1 MGALEITV
9 AAASLA
15 LAVVGTFFSLLP
27 VVGAVAGV
35 PISLIAMVLGLLA
48 RREATRAGQPP
59 SRAARAGFILGI
71 IGAALGV
78 VTYVGC
84 ILWMR
89 SVPLAGPQALSTWT
103 DCA

>member
-1 MGALEITV
+1 M
-9 AAASLA
+9 AAVSLA
-15 LAVVGTFFSLLP
+15 LAVVGAFFSLLP

-48 RREATRAGQPP
+48 RREAIRTGQPP
-59 SRAARAGFILGI
+59 SRAARAGIILSILGVV
-71 IGAALGV
+71 LGV
-78 VTYVGC
+78 VTYIGC

-89 SVPLAGPQALSTWT
+89 SVPLAAHKTGSAWT

>member
-1 MGALEITV
+1 MAAL
-9 AAASLA
+9 SLA
-15 LAVVGTFFSLLP
+15 LAIVGTFFSLLP

-48 RREATRAGQPP
+48 RREAIRAGQPP
-59 SRAARAGFILGI
+59 SRAARAGIILGI
-71 IGAALGV
+71 LGAVLGV

-89 SVPLAGPQALSTWT
+89 SVPLAALGTW
-103 DCA
+103 DAWAVCA